1 MKRIKLVAIFTI
13 LTGVVFG
20 MGVIVGANNSSQ
32 EPGSVGDPLV
42 TKSYLEKVLKENGNA
57 PSTSTSTAPTVVS
70 GEGVFKRELMAAG
83 KTLTASAGA
92 EVILY
97 SGAANV
103 VTPYSAG
110 VINLSTNKVAANKAK
125 VVQYHTYLI
134 AGRSSIKT
142 SQRSYVYVKGTYTIK

>member
-1 MKRIKLVAIFTI
+1 MKKIKLFAVIAI
-13 LTGVVFG
+13 LTTVVFG
-20 MGVIVGANNSSQ
+20 MGVMVGANNSSQ

-42 TKSYLEKVLKENGNA
+42 TKSYLEKMLKENGGGN
-57 PSTSTSTAPTVVS
+57 TTAPTVAS
-70 GEGVFKRELMAAG
+70 GDGVFKRELLSAG
-83 KTLTASAGA
+83 KTLTAAAGA
-92 EVILY
+92 EVMLY

-103 VTPYSAG
+103 VTKYKAG

-142 SQRSYVYVKGTYTIK
+142 TQRSYIYVKGNYTIK